1 MPSLTYSLR
10 SALWQ
15 LHFITPRG
23 VYTWCRSFMREG
35 VTLMTLFAYAS
46 SIYPHREA
54 IIYEGEIY
62 SYERLYRKALAL
74 ARLMHGHYGLKSG
87 NRVAL
92 LCRNHV
98 DLVLLLPALSRLGVG
113 VHLLNT
119 DMSREQVANRLLG
132 QSRYDLLIIDE
143 ELTAR
148 CLPQEGLVIPHITIE
163 SLKDVSD
170 GKQIDLKR
178 LPRVWRGAELAV
190 LTGGSSGTYKEAS
203 RRPSALNF
211 LPPLLALIR
220 SIGIHQG
227 STTYVALPLYHGFG
241 LATLLISL
249 VMGKRIWLTRRF
261 RECEALKG
269 IDRYGVDVLPI
280 VPVMLARMMQLPE
293 ASEQLKSLRC
303 IISGGD
309 RLDRKLVAEV
319 HRQVAPIIYNLYG
332 TSETGFFL
340 LATPSDLDRYPE
352 ESTLGYPIR
361 GVQCD
366 LRDKEKMHMVLAYC
380 GCDLVG
386 RCNQNRTLGNL
397 QVIECFAMR
406 MASIS
411 IEVEP
416 IGWWCV
422 QEKMFILNSWSV
434 LWRRILK
441 WLLPEC
447 MLWRVLDLVMYWRP
461 VWSYYRSLLARNR
474 LYWIGFV
481 LDSLEPNVRMR
492 FSLGRWISF
501 LPASVHRLHLIIE
514 WKVDSL

>member
-15 LHFITPRG
+15 LHFTTPRG

-74 ARLMHGHYGLKSG
+74 ARLMYGHYGLKSG

-132 QSRYDLLIIDE
+132 QSCYDLLIIDE

-261 RECEALKG
+261 RECEALRG

-293 ASEQLKSLRC
+293 ASEQLKRLRC

-332 TSETGFFL
+332 TSEAGFFL

-366 LRDKEKMHMVLAYC
+366 LRDKDAQGVGVLWVRSRWAMQSKQNAWQSTGDRMFCDADGFYFHRGRADRMVVCAGENVYPE
-380 GCDLVG
+380 LVE
-386 RCNQNRTLGNL
+386 RTLEAHPEVVAARVYAVESARFGNVL
-397 QVIECFAMR
+397 EAR
-406 MASIS
+406 
-411 IEVEP
+411 VE
-416 IGWWCV
+416 
-422 QEKMFILNSWSV
+422 
-434 LWRRILK
+434 
-441 WLLPEC
+441 LLPQSSCTESALLDWLRSRLSRSEC
-447 MLWRVLDLVMYWRP
+447 PHAILFGALDILSTGKR
-461 VWSYYRSLLARNR
+461 A
-474 LYWIGFV
+474 
-481 LDSLEPNVRMR
+481 
-492 FSLGRWISF
+492 
-501 LPASVHRLHLIIE
+501 
-514 WKVDSL
+514 